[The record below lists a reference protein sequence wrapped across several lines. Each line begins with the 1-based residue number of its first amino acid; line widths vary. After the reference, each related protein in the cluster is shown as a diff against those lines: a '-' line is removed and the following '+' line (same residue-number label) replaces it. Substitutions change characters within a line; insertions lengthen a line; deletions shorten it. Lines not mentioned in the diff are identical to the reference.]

1 MHQGLFRSRF
11 SAMLLLTILF
21 PAAKNRLMR
30 LRLLLSLSLFSL
42 FQFSV
47 APVAVA
53 QLVFTSNDDTA
64 HSRPQYEAASQTFRE
79 AFERYVRN
87 DSIVG
92 ASYVIVKEGRVAER
106 HSLGQADRELNQP
119 VDEHTIFHWGSI
131 TKTLTAVA
139 IMQLRDRGK
148 LSLDDS
154 ITRYVPELNRIHSDY
169 GPVSQV
175 TLRHLLSHTSGF
187 QNPTWPYRDDDKPW
201 QPFEPTEWSQL
212 VAMMP
217 YQELAFKPGSRFSY
231 SNPAFIYLA
240 RVIEKVSGLP
250 WQTYIRRNIL
260 IPVGMKRSYFNLSPP
275 SLAKDRSNNYTV
287 FVNEKGNETVKT
299 NGREFDTGITT
310 PNGGLNAPLDDLVR
324 WVSFLTRKAAVTG
337 STVLSRSSLEEMW
350 RPVVPVTAT
359 AEHPQS
365 MGLSFFLDRRKF
377 SSETITFIG
386 HTGSQAG
393 FRAFLEFN
401 PRNGFAVIAGFNTS
415 RAFGHNEAE
424 NKSAQISQKG
434 FNDLRELSLLMLQ

>member
-1 MHQGLFRSRF
+1 
-11 SAMLLLTILF
+11 
-21 PAAKNRLMR
+21 MR
-30 LRLLLSLSLFSL
+30 LRLPFILLLFS
-42 FQFSV
+42 FVQYS
-47 APVAVA
+47 PSIAVA
-53 QLVFTSNDDTA
+53 QLARDDK
-64 HSRPQYEAASQTFRE
+64 AASQTFRE
-79 AFERYVRN
+79 AFDRYVRH

-92 ASYVIVKEGRVAER
+92 ASYVVVRDERVVER
-106 HSLGQADRELNQP
+106 HSLGQADRESNQS

-139 IMQLRDRGK
+139 IMQLRDSGK

-154 ITRYVPELNRIHSDY
+154 IARYVPELNRIHTDH

-217 YQELAFKPGSRFSY
+217 YQELAFNPGSRFSY

-240 RVIEKVSGLP
+240 RVIEKISGLP
-250 WQTYIRRNIL
+250 WETYIRRNIL
-260 IPVGMKRSYFNLSPP
+260 TPLGMTHSYFNLSPP
-275 SLAKDRSNNYTV
+275 SFAKDRSNNYTV
-287 FVNEKGNETVKT
+287 FVNEKGDETFKA

-324 WVSFLTRKAAVTG
+324 WVSFLTRRTSGTG
-337 STVLSRSSLEEMW
+337 KVVLARSSLEEMW
-350 RPVVPVTAT
+350 RPVVTVTAS
-359 AEHPQS
+359 AERPQS
-365 MGLSFFLDRRKF
+365 MGLSFFLDRRTY
-377 SSETITFIG
+377 SSETITFVG

-401 PRNGFAVIAGFNTS
+401 PRNGFAVIAAFNTS
-415 RAFGHNEAE
+415 HNYGRNEAE
-424 NKSAQISQKG
+424 NKSAQISQQG
-434 FNDLRELSLLMLQ
+434 YNDLRERSLLILQ

>member
-92 ASYVIVKEGRVAER
+92 ASYVIVKEGRVVER

-201 QPFEPTEWSQL
+201 QPFEPTEWS
-212 VAMMP
+212 
-217 YQELAFKPGSRFSY
+217 
-231 SNPAFIYLA
+231 
-240 RVIEKVSGLP
+240 
-250 WQTYIRRNIL
+250 
-260 IPVGMKRSYFNLSPP
+260 
-275 SLAKDRSNNYTV
+275 
-287 FVNEKGNETVKT
+287 
-299 NGREFDTGITT
+299 
-310 PNGGLNAPLDDLVR
+310 
-324 WVSFLTRKAAVTG
+324 
-337 STVLSRSSLEEMW
+337 
-350 RPVVPVTAT
+350 
-359 AEHPQS
+359 
-365 MGLSFFLDRRKF
+365 
-377 SSETITFIG
+377 
-386 HTGSQAG
+386 
-393 FRAFLEFN
+393 
-401 PRNGFAVIAGFNTS
+401 
-415 RAFGHNEAE
+415 
-424 NKSAQISQKG
+424 
-434 FNDLRELSLLMLQ
+434 

>member
-1 MHQGLFRSRF
+1 MRH
-11 SAMLLLTILF
+11 LLPLIL
-21 PAAKNRLMR
+21 L
-30 LRLLLSLSLFSL
+30 LFSL

-64 HSRPQYEAASQTFRE
+64 RSRSQYEGASQTFRE
-79 AFERYVRN
+79 AFERYVRD

-92 ASYVIVKEGRVAER
+92 ASYVIVKDGRVIER

-154 ITRYVPELNRIHSDY
+154 IIRYVPELKRIHSDY

-201 QPFEPTEWSQL
+201 QPFEPTEWAQL

-217 YQELAFKPGSRFSY
+217 YQELAFKPGSRYSY

-240 RVIEKVSGLP
+240 RVIESVSGDSFDA
-250 WQTYIRRNIL
+250 YIKTHIWAPL
-260 IPVGMKRSYFNLSPP
+260 KISHSYFNISPAALAP
-275 SLAKDRSNNYTV
+275 SRSNNYTV
-287 FVNEKGNETVKT
+287 SVGADGKDVVKA
-299 NGREFDTGITT
+299 NGR
-310 PNGGLNAPLDDLVR
+310 
-324 WVSFLTRKAAVTG
+324 
-337 STVLSRSSLEEMW
+337 
-350 RPVVPVTAT
+350 
-359 AEHPQS
+359 
-365 MGLSFFLDRRKF
+365 
-377 SSETITFIG
+377 
-386 HTGSQAG
+386 
-393 FRAFLEFN
+393 
-401 PRNGFAVIAGFNTS
+401 
-415 RAFGHNEAE
+415 
-424 NKSAQISQKG
+424 
-434 FNDLRELSLLMLQ
+434 